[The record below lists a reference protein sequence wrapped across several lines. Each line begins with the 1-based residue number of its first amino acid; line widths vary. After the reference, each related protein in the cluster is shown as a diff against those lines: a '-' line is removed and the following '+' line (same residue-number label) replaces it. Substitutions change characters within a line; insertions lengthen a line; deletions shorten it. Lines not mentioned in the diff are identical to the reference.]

1 MLAELS
7 YERGTVVIKGDVHV
21 PHAKFDSRSKVYRTL
36 AYKYRWIIDYF
47 EQNDVEYEDNV
58 LNLIPSPYF
67 DAEIDL
73 RDYQERALE
82 SWLRDRWGCI
92 VLPTGSG
99 KTHVALAAIN
109 EISAATLV
117 VVPTLDL
124 IDQWKEKLSIFGSEY
139 VGEFSGRVKELK
151 PVTIATYDSAFT
163 NAEKLGNMFKLLIFD
178 EVHHLAGESY
188 IQIAEMSAAPY
199 RLGLTATFER
209 EDSRHKLLPEVVGG
223 KVFELKPEEL
233 AGKHLADFTIKRI
246 YIPLTEEELE
256 EYRKRERVF
265 KNYLKARK
273 IVIRSVEDFHKV
285 VMATGYDERAY
296 DALRAWDE
304 ARKIAFNSKNKIR
317 KLREILEKHRKD
329 KIIIFTRH
337 NELVYKISK
346 LFLIPAITYRTPK
359 EERQEILEGF
369 RRGRFRAIV
378 SSQVLDEGI
387 DVPDANVGVIMSGS
401 GSVREY
407 IQRLGRILRPS
418 KGKERA
424 VLYELIS
431 RETGEVGTARRRRNA
446 TKGTA

>member
-1 MLAELS
+1 MLAELI
-7 YERGTVVIKGDVHV
+7 YEKGTIVVKGDVHV
-21 PHAKFDSRSKVYRTL
+21 PHARFDSRSKVYRAL
-36 AYKYRWIIDYF
+36 AYKYRWIVDYF
-47 EQNDVEYEDNV
+47 EQNGIEYEDRA
-58 LNLIPSPYF
+58 LDLIPTPYF
-67 DAEIDL
+67 DVEIDL
-73 RDYQERALE
+73 REYQEKALE
-82 SWLRDRWGCI
+82 KWLEDKWGCI

-109 EISAATLV
+109 EISASTLI

-151 PVTIATYDSAFT
+151 PITVATYDSAFT
-163 NAEKLGNMFKLLIFD
+163 NAEKLGNRFNLLIFD

-188 IQIAEMSAAPY
+188 MHIAEMNAAPY

-209 EDSRHKLLPEVVGG
+209 EDSRHELLQEVVGG
-223 KVFELKPEEL
+223 KVFEIQPKEL
-233 AGKHLADFTIKRI
+233 AGKYLADFTIKRI
-246 YIPLTEEELE
+246 FVPLTEDERE
-256 EYRKRERVF
+256 EYKRREKVF
-265 KNYLKARK
+265 KGYLKSKRIA
-273 IVIRSVEDFHKV
+273 IRSIEDFHKV
-285 VMATGYDERAY
+285 VMATGYDESAY

-304 ARKIAFNSKNKIR
+304 ARKIAFNSKNKIK
-317 KLREILEKHRKD
+317 KLREILERHKKD
-329 KIIIFTRH
+329 KIIIFTHH
-337 NELVYKISK
+337 NELVYKISRI
-346 LFLIPAITYRTPK
+346 FLIPAITYRTPK

-369 RRGRFRAIV
+369 RNGRFRAVV

-418 KGKERA
+418 KGKGKA

-431 RETGEVGTARRRRNA
+431 RETGEVGTARRR
-446 TKGTA
+446 KKW